1 MFKKTLILIATILLV
16 NCGSYE
22 EKVDAYNEEFLA
34 NFNFDEAY
42 EKGCWIDRDFF
53 DIKYLLQN
61 TKPKKDISNYTNT
74 LDAVD
79 KAYLYYETCLDSDW
93 ESFIEPYSDS
103 KIDQKVFLECDT
115 RKNYKSFG
123 PLYLFITIF
132 DEPDKN
138 RGSFVTLSFD
148 IDENKQLKNYNK
160 KVTKHDKNYDV
171 TVNLSWRSD
180 TWEDEDNKMMHTR
193 SKCIKDSSGRE
204 SCLDRFQYLDRETLT
219 YGTGT
224 RPSGFKSVKGPHS
237 QSQCKIAEGFSKDFN
252 PYPQLSLIRKKEKER
267 RLKEKQE
274 QLTLEEENR
283 KKRLL

>member
-1 MFKKTLILIATILLV
+1 M
-16 NCGSYE
+16 NCGSYR
-22 EKVDAYNEEFLA
+22 EKIDAYNEEFLA

-42 EKGCWIDRDFF
+42 EKGCWINKDYF

-79 KAYLYYETCLDSDW
+79 IAYLYYETCIDSDW
-93 ESFIEPYSDS
+93 GSFINTYSDS

-115 RKNYKSFG
+115 SKYESFG

-138 RGSFVTLSFD
+138 RGSFLTASFE
-148 IDENKQLKNYNK
+148 ISESELLKSYDK
-160 KVTKHDKNYDV
+160 EVTKLDKYFYV
-171 TVNLSWRSD
+171 KFNLSWNSD
-180 TWEDEDNKMMHTR
+180 TWKDEDNKMMHT
-193 SKCIKDSSGRE
+193 SSECIKDSSGRE
-204 SCLDRFQYLDRETLT
+204 SCLERFQYLDRETLT
-219 YGTGT
+219 YGKGT

-237 QSQCKIAEGFSKDFN
+237 QSQCKIVEGFSKDFN